1 MPLEQIAFLL
11 NAGLQTLI
19 DYVGQHTV
27 TCLVPAFFIAGAMNY
42 FISKDVIIRYLGYSA
57 RRLTSFPLATFSS
70 IGLAVCSCTVIPI
83 ASGLYRRGS
92 SIGPA
97 FIFLWTAPALNILT
111 ITYSGA
117 ILGIEMTL
125 VRILA
130 AISSSLIIGLVMV
143 TVFRREERERSEKE
157 KAKPHA
163 AMTGAEVLQSKNS
176 LTLILMLVATLLLPN
191 YLGAGRAYVEKLLI
205 FLPLFVASMT
215 FAYLKFSRDEIR
227 QWFQETWWFVKKILP
242 FLLIGVFIVG
252 IVGALIPPEFV
263 QQVLGGNGLPQTF
276 LANFI
281 GAVMYFSSMTE
292 SPFVKVMMDL
302 GMGKAPALAL
312 LLTGPGMSLP
322 SMLAIIRVFTF
333 RKAFVYILTTIAVST
348 TSAFIFGNLLL

>member
-1 MPLEQIAFLL
+1 MPLDQFTLL
-11 NAGLQTLI
+11 LMAGLQSLI
-19 DYVGQHTV
+19 DYVAQHTV

-42 FISKDVIIRYLGYSA
+42 FISKDVVIRYLGYSA
-57 RRLTSFPLATFSS
+57 RRLTSFPLATVSS

-117 ILGIEMTL
+117 ILGVEITL

-130 AISSSLIIGLVMV
+130 AISTSFIIGLVMV
-143 TVFRREERERSEKE
+143 TVFRRDEQERSEKE
-157 KAKPHA
+157 RSKPNVA
-163 AMTGAEVLQSKNS
+163 ATKAEVLHSKNS
-176 LTLILMLVATLLLPN
+176 LILILMLVATLLLPN
-191 YLGAGRAYVEKLLI
+191 YLGAGRTFVEKLLI
-205 FLPLFVASMT
+205 FLPLFVASMA
-215 FAYLKFSRDEIR
+215 FAYLRFSKDEIL

-242 FLLIGVFIVG
+242 LLLVGVFIVG
-252 IVGALIPPEFV
+252 VVGAIIPPEFV

-276 LANFI
+276 LANLI
-281 GAVMYFSSMTE
+281 GALMYFSSMTE
-292 SPFVKVMMDL
+292 SPFVKMMMGL

-333 RKAFVYILTTIAVST
+333 RKAIVYILTTVVVST
-348 TSAFIFGNLLL
+348 ISAFIFGNLLL

>member
-1 MPLEQIAFLL
+1 MPLEQIVFLL
-11 NAGLQTLI
+11 AAGLQSLS
-19 DYVGQHTV
+19 DYVAQHTV

-42 FISKDVIIRYLGYSA
+42 FISKDVVIRYLGYSA

-130 AISSSLIIGLVMV
+130 AVSSSFIIGLVMV
-143 TVFRREERERSEKE
+143 TVFRKEERERSDRMR
-157 KAKPHA
+157 PQA
-163 AMTGAEVLQSKNS
+163 AMTKAEVLHSKNS
-176 LTLILMLVATLLLPN
+176 LILILMLVATLLLPN
-191 YLGAGRAYVEKLLI
+191 YLGAGRAFVEKLLI
-205 FLPLFVASMT
+205 FLPLFAASMT
-215 FAYLKFSRDEIR
+215 FAYLKFSGDEIR

-242 FLLIGVFIVG
+242 LLLLGVFIVG
-252 IVGALIPPEFV
+252 VVGALIPPEYV
-263 QQVLGGNGLPQTF
+263 QQYLGGNGLLQTF
-276 LANFI
+276 FANFI
-281 GAVMYFSSMTE
+281 GAIMYFSSMTE

-322 SMLAIIRVFTF
+322 SMLAIMRVFTF
-333 RKAFVYILTTIAVST
+333 RKASVYILTTIVVST
-348 TSAFIFGNLLL
+348 TFAFILGNLLL

>member
-1 MPLEQIAFLL
+1 LS
-11 NAGLQTLI
+11 
-19 DYVGQHTV
+19 DYVAQHTV

-42 FISKDVIIRYLGYSA
+42 FISKDVVIRYLGYSA

-130 AISSSLIIGLVMV
+130 AISSSFIIGLVMV
-143 TVFRREERERSEKE
+143 TVFRREERERSDRMR
-157 KAKPHA
+157 PQA
-163 AMTGAEVLQSKNS
+163 AMTKAEVLHSKNS
-176 LTLILMLVATLLLPN
+176 LILILILVATLLLPN
-191 YLGAGRAYVEKLLI
+191 YLGAGRAFVEKLLI
-205 FLPLFVASMT
+205 FLPLFAASMT
-215 FAYLKFSRDEIR
+215 FAYLKFSGDEIS

-242 FLLIGVFIVG
+242 LLLLGVFIVG
-252 IVGALIPPEFV
+252 VVGALIPPEYV
-263 QQVLGGNGLPQTF
+263 QQYLGGNGLPQTF
-276 LANFI
+276 FANFI

-322 SMLAIIRVFTF
+322 SMLAIMRVFTF
-333 RKAFVYILTTIAVST
+333 RKASVYILTTIVVST
-348 TSAFIFGNLLL
+348 TFAFILGNLLL

>member
-1 MPLEQIAFLL
+1 
-11 NAGLQTLI
+11 
-19 DYVGQHTV
+19 
-27 TCLVPAFFIAGAMNY
+27 MNY
-42 FISKDVIIRYLGYSA
+42 FISKDVVIRYLGYSA

-130 AISSSLIIGLVMV
+130 AVSSSFIIGLVMV
-143 TVFRREERERSEKE
+143 TVFRKEERERSDRMR
-157 KAKPHA
+157 PQA
-163 AMTGAEVLQSKNS
+163 AMTKAEVLHSKNS
-176 LTLILMLVATLLLPN
+176 LILILMLVATLLLPN
-191 YLGAGRAYVEKLLI
+191 YLGAGRAFVEKLLI
-205 FLPLFVASMT
+205 FLPLFAASMT
-215 FAYLKFSRDEIR
+215 FAYLKFSGDEIR

-242 FLLIGVFIVG
+242 LLLLGVFIVG
-252 IVGALIPPEFV
+252 VVGALIPPEYV
-263 QQVLGGNGLPQTF
+263 QQYLGGNGLLQTF
-276 LANFI
+276 FANFI
-281 GAVMYFSSMTE
+281 GAIMYFSSMTE

-322 SMLAIIRVFTF
+322 SMLAIMRVFTF
-333 RKAFVYILTTIAVST
+333 RKASVYILTTIVVST
-348 TSAFIFGNLLL
+348 TFAFILGNLLL

>member
-1 MPLEQIAFLL
+1 MEVNLAMIID
-11 NAGLQTLI
+11 AGIRSLI
-19 DYVGQHTV
+19 DYVAQHTI

-57 RRLTSFPLATFSS
+57 RRGTSFPLAAVSS

-117 ILGIEMTL
+117 ILGVEMTA
-125 VRILA
+125 VRIIA
-130 AISSSLIIGLVMV
+130 ALSTSFIIGIVMV
-143 TVFRREERERSEKE
+143 TVFRKDERQRAEKIKSPSAITAEE
-157 KAKPHA
+157 AIH
-163 AMTGAEVLQSKNS
+163 SKNS
-176 LTLILMLVATLLLPN
+176 IILILLLVVTLLMPN
-191 YLGAGRAYVEKLLI
+191 YLGAGRPFLDKLFI
-205 FLPLFVASMT
+205 FLPLFAISMA
-215 FAYLKFSRDEIR
+215 FAYLKFKGEEIR

-242 FLLIGVFIVG
+242 LLLVGVFIVG
-252 IVGALIPPEFV
+252 VVGALLPPEFV
-263 QQVLGGNGLPQTF
+263 REVLGGNGLPQTF

-292 SPFVKVMMDL
+292 SPFVKMMMDL

-322 SMLAIIRVFTF
+322 SMLAIIRVFTL
-333 RKAFVYILTTIAVST
+333 KKGIVYILTAVAVST
-348 TSAFIFGNLLL
+348 VAAFIFGNLLL

>member
-1 MPLEQIAFLL
+1 M
-11 NAGLQTLI
+11 I

-42 FISKDVIIRYLGYSA
+42 FISKDVVIRYLGYSA
-57 RRLTSFPLATFSS
+57 RRLTSFPLATLSS

-117 ILGIEMTL
+117 ILGIEITL

-130 AISSSLIIGLVMV
+130 AVSSSLIIGLVMV
-143 TVFRREERERSEKE
+143 NVFRKEEQERSDKE
-157 KAKPHA
+157 RARPHA
-163 AMTGAEVLQSKNS
+163 DMTREGVLHSRNS
-176 LTLILMLVATLLLPN
+176 LILILMLVATLLLPN
-191 YLGAGRAYVEKLLI
+191 YLGAGRTFVEKLLI
-205 FLPLFVASMT
+205 FLPLFAASIA
-215 FAYLKFSRDEIR
+215 FSLLKFNREEIR
-227 QWFQETWWFVKKILP
+227 QWFQETLWFVKKILP
-242 FLLIGVFIVG
+242 LLLVGVFIVG
-252 IVGALIPPEFV
+252 IVGAVIPPEFV

-281 GAVMYFSSMTE
+281 GALMYFSSMTE
-292 SPFVKVMMDL
+292 SPFVKIMLDL

-333 RKAFVYILTTIAVST
+333 RKAIVYIITTIAVST
-348 TSAFIFGNLLL
+348 TFAFVFGNLLL

>member
-1 MPLEQIAFLL
+1 MANEQLL
-11 NAGLQTLI
+11 LVIDAGLRALV

-42 FISKDVIIRYLGYSA
+42 FISKDVIVRYFGFSA

-117 ILGIEMTL
+117 ILGIEITL

-130 AISSSLIIGLVMV
+130 AISSSFIIGIVMV
-143 TVFRREERERSEKE
+143 TVFRKDERERAERMKPS
-157 KAKPHA
+157 KAMDKMEA
-163 AMTGAEVLQSKNS
+163 LQSKHS
-176 LTLILMLVATLLLPN
+176 LILILLLVVTLLMPN
-191 YLGAGRAYVEKLLI
+191 YLGAGRPYADKLLI
-205 FLPLFVASMT
+205 FLPLFAASMVY
-215 FAYLKFSRDEIR
+215 AYLKFSRDEIL
-227 QWFQETWWFVKKILP
+227 QWFHETWWFVKKILP
-242 FLLIGVFIVG
+242 LLLVGVFIVG
-252 IVGALIPPEFV
+252 VVGVILPPEFV
-263 QQVLGGNGLPQTF
+263 RDVLGGNGLPQTF

-322 SMLAIIRVFTF
+322 SMLAIMRVFTV
-333 RKAFVYILTTIAVST
+333 KKGLVYILTAVVVST
-348 TSAFIFGNLLL
+348 ITAFIFGNLLL